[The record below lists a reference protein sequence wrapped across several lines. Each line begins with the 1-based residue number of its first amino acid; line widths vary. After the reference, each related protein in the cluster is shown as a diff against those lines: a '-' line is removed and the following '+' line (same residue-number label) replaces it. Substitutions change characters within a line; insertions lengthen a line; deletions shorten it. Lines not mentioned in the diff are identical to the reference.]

1 VALTSWPKIG
11 IVKVGCIAS
20 SALLEFILDE
30 RAEREIE
37 VRVWGSGA
45 KMDVESCRQLAE
57 HVVEYEPDLAVL
69 VSPNASLDG
78 PTHLRTRI
86 GEASVPCL
94 SISDAP
100 SMKAFFKKGEIRS
113 ELKEGQGFIIIPSDP
128 LIGARRE
135 FLDATEMVIFNS
147 DIMKILAIC
156 GVVRGVHSE
165 IDGIVE
171 SIRRGESIIMPRI
184 VMDTNTSLEYAQLH
198 NSYSNAKAIAAL
210 KMAEQAAQ
218 LTSAACFRVS
228 DPDEYIALAAAAHEM
243 VRRQPNSQ
251 TKYVRSR
258 SLLTRSKGHPTPMMV
273 QYCQSHPWTRSRS
286 RVDILLLL
294 QRSLHHPSCFLQYAL
309 SSLHAK
315 SINTLCKSLR

>member
-1 VALTSWPKIG
+1 
-11 IVKVGCIAS
+11 
-20 SALLEFILDE
+20 
-30 RAEREIE
+30 
-37 VRVWGSGA
+37 
-45 KMDVESCRQLAE
+45 
-57 HVVEYEPDLAVL
+57 
-69 VSPNASLDG
+69 
-78 PTHLRTRI
+78 
-86 GEASVPCL
+86 
-94 SISDAP
+94 
-100 SMKAFFKKGEIRS
+100 
-113 ELKEGQGFIIIPSDP
+113 
-128 LIGARRE
+128 RE

-243 VRRQPNSQ
+243 VRKAAKLADEIREIEKSIDAVQRTPHSNDGSI
-251 TKYVRSR
+251 
-258 SLLTRSKGHPTPMMV
+258 LSK
-273 QYCQSHPWTRSRS
+273 
-286 RVDILLLL
+286 
-294 QRSLHHPSCFLQYAL
+294 
-309 SSLHAK
+309 SSLDEK
-315 SINTLCKSLR
+315 PK